1 MCAHLHIYIYIYLMG
16 LYHAFFYIY
25 SNFDVDLQYVE
36 REKNATF

>member
-1 MCAHLHIYIYIYLMG
+1 MG

-36 REKNATF
+36 REKTPLSDVERQMLFNMI